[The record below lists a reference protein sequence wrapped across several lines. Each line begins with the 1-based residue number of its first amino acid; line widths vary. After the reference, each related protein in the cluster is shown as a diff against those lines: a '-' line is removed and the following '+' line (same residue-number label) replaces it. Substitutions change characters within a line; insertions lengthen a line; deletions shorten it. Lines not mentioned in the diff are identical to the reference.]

1 MVDDRLFKQAGLK
14 VTPHRRA
21 MLRILDTA
29 DGPLTAEQVYE
40 ALDPAER
47 ANLSTVYRALGTM
60 SEHGVLQR
68 SVHQDGVIYYQLN
81 GEHHSHRLVCV
92 RCHASVPIEG
102 CPFEQMDIKRA
113 SLRLEFGAKPRLS
126 NSFLQQGAF
135 SLPVRRGTVPAGV
148 SFAAWSKNQP
158 TVCFTRSC
166 SSARLALLKR
176 SSVPTR

>member
-40 ALDPAER
+40 ALDPAE
-47 ANLSTVYRALGTM
+47 
-60 SEHGVLQR
+60 LQR

-102 CPFEQMDIKRA
+102 CPFEQMENT
-113 SLRLEFGAKPRLS
+113 LRKNTGYEITGHQFEISGLCPKC
-126 NSFLQQGAF
+126 
-135 SLPVRRGTVPAGV
+135 AG
-148 SFAAWSKNQP
+148 KTNQEDDEY
-158 TVCFTRSC
+158 
-166 SSARLALLKR
+166 K
-176 SSVPTR
+176 

>member
-14 VTPHRRA
+14 VTSHRRA
-21 MLRILDTA
+21 MLRILDMA

-102 CPFEQMDIKRA
+102 CPFEQMENT
-113 SLRLEFGAKPRLS
+113 LRKNTGYEITGHQFEISGLCPKC
-126 NSFLQQGAF
+126 
-135 SLPVRRGTVPAGV
+135 AG
-148 SFAAWSKNQP
+148 KTNQEDDEY
-158 TVCFTRSC
+158 
-166 SSARLALLKR
+166 K
-176 SSVPTR
+176 